1 MYLCEEIGQYART
14 DMGVLETKR
23 VIQQPKRRR
32 MNKKLRTLQLV
43 LRVSVL
49 VAGIVALGA
58 IIYSVGFAR
67 YTNLRRGLK
76 RFLRIARRKPMY
88 RYRTINA

>member
-1 MYLCEEIGQYART
+1 
-14 DMGVLETKR
+14 
-23 VIQQPKRRR
+23 

-67 YTNLRRGLK
+67 YTN
-76 RFLRIARRKPMY
+76 
-88 RYRTINA
+88 INLSELTTAELSGYDGHGTLS